1 MPRFSE
7 RAYQQQQ
14 GYSQQ
19 YQMYQNQPQQ
29 YDNTNPFGGTVHNN
43 YYQWIRN
50 LFCELFECVN
60 FTYVLLN
67 KKDS

>member
-1 MPRFSE
+1 
-7 RAYQQQQ
+7 
-14 GYSQQ
+14 
-19 YQMYQNQPQQ
+19 MYQNQPQQ